1 MKDKKKYP
9 LVYPASGSSIVVR
22 PMFNPASG
30 QIVNQISHWD
40 KKAILQMIE
49 ETGQCSLP
57 QKKLIKVEGICYA
70 QFLSSDPAACRGT
83 FQEVLQPG
91 DIILLLFPHS
101 VLWHLREII
110 RRISRT
116 PGDMDHAFGFASS
129 GLCVQIT
136 VSPDRKEYTVKEIPD
151 QMIPTEMTDDEYIEM
166 IDGMA
171 PLTDKAFLS
180 MIAKAGD
187 IIFR

>member
-1 MKDKKKYP
+1 MNDTKDYP

-22 PMFNPASG
+22 LMFNPASG
-30 QIVNQISHWD
+30 QIVNQISQKK

-57 QKKLIKVEGICYA
+57 QKNLIKVEGICYA

-83 FQEVLQPG
+83 FQKVLQPG

-110 RRISRT
+110 RRISQNSCEI
-116 PGDMDHAFGFASS
+116 DHAFSYASS
-129 GLCVQIT
+129 GLCVQIM
-136 VSPDRKEYTVKEIPD
+136 VSPDGKEYSVKEIPD
-151 QMIPTEMTDDEYIEM
+151 QTIPTEMTDDEYVHM
-166 IDGMA
+166 ISGMA

-187 IIFR
+187 VIFR

>member
-49 ETGQCSLP
+49 ETEQCSLP

-70 QFLSSDPAACRGT
+70 
-83 FQEVLQPG
+83 
-91 DIILLLFPHS
+91 
-101 VLWHLREII
+101 
-110 RRISRT
+110 
-116 PGDMDHAFGFASS
+116 
-129 GLCVQIT
+129 
-136 VSPDRKEYTVKEIPD
+136 
-151 QMIPTEMTDDEYIEM
+151 
-166 IDGMA
+166 
-171 PLTDKAFLS
+171 
-180 MIAKAGD
+180 
-187 IIFR
+187 